1 MADILEYVH
10 EKLDRAADIILEL
23 LTGSSGYKVREVKA
37 RVPNTRQIVEDRLV
51 RRLSR
56 SGPTCDRY

>member
-1 MADILEYVH
+1 MADMLEYVH
-10 EKLDRAADIILEL
+10 EKLDRAADIILEF

-37 RVPNTRQIVEDRLV
+37 RVPNTRQIVEDRLA
-51 RRLSR
+51 RRLPR